1 MRHEWQLKERDLE
14 GVSAARRDFSLY
26 LQARSDERAAPDFGA
41 EAIIFGELVGN
52 AVKYG
57 REPISVWVEPGPSHA
72 LLHVSDCGNCFDLAR
87 LRTAD
92 PGEIGGRGV
101 TIASALARSLTVRVH
116 DSECCVTAELP
127 VRLLGEG
134 V

>member
-1 MRHEWQLKERDLE
+1 MRHQWALKERDYE
-14 GVSAARRDFSLY
+14 GVSAARRDFSRY
-26 LQARSDERAAPDFGA
+26 LEACSDERAAHDYGA
-41 EAIIFGELVGN
+41 AAIIFGELVGN

-72 LLHVSDCGNCFDLAR
+72 LLHVRDCGSCFELKK
-87 LRTAD
+87 LRTSESGA
-92 PGEIGGRGV
+92 IGGRGV
-101 TIASALARSLTVRVH
+101 SIVAALARSLTVRVL

-127 VRLLGEG
+127 VRLTSEA